1 MPRSGRGSSAGRP
14 VTEPLPGVASPA
26 CSLADL
32 ERMLTATPAMV
43 WGEIQGMPEAL
54 QRWRPGPRAWCA
66 LEVVG
71 HLTEADLRAFL
82 GRIILLREGPGVAFE
97 PWDPDLVAAGRR
109 DDGKSAEQVVE
120 EFAKVRAL
128 GVGVVRELSAADL
141 ALSGRH
147 PDVGALTVG
156 NLLAEWVAHDRAH
169 LAQLG
174 QITRASM
181 LPGMGR
187 AVRFG
192 HAEET
197 LAWWEGLNRSS

>member
-1 MPRSGRGSSAGRP
+1 
-14 VTEPLPGVASPA
+14 
-26 CSLADL
+26 
-32 ERMLTATPAMV
+32 MLTATPAAA
-43 WGEIQGMPEAL
+43 WGELQGMPEAL
-54 QRWRPGPRAWCA
+54 RRWRPASTEWCA

-82 GRIILLREGPGVAFE
+82 GRIVLLREEPGAAFE
-97 PWDPDLVAAGRR
+97 PWDPDRVAAVRR
-109 DDGKSAEQVVE
+109 DDTKDARQVVD
-120 EFAKVRAL
+120 EFARVRAL

-141 ALSGRH
+141 ALSGNH

-174 QITRASM
+174 LITRAAM
-181 LPGMGR
+181 LAGMGN
-187 AVRFG
+187 AARFD

-197 LAWWEGLNRSS
+197 LAWLEERGQNRSS